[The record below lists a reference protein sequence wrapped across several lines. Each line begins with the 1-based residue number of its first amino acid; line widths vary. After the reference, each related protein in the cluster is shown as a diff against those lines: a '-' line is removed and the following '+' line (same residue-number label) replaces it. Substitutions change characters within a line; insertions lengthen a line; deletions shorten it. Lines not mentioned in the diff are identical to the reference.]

1 MKLTKVENLA
11 LDVVLYIS
19 GLCKDDELSIEVIN
33 EAKNM
38 LIAFSKMNKQLKKK
52 LIWDEA
58 QRRQNESKSS

>member
-11 LDVVLYIS
+11 LDVVLYIG

-38 LIAFSKMNKQLKKK
+38 LIAFSKMNKQFKKK

-58 QRRQNESKSS
+58 QRRQNEDKTS